1 MSASNRIRERER
13 ERVHVTMIRSD
24 AVVVV
29 HSAARSDIR
38 NGMLSRIEHRV

>member
-1 MSASNRIRERER
+1 MNERER
-13 ERVHVTMIRSD
+13 GRVPVTMIRSD

-29 HSAARSDIR
+29 HSAARRHVKARSDIR